1 MKRATFAVIGVGLAS
16 ALLVALTGCSQSVV
30 SPSVEELPTVEVAL
44 PIERE
49 VVDYADFTARTA
61 PMDAVEV
68 RARVDGYLE
77 SVHFEAGSLVNM
89 GDVLFVIDQRPFLR
103 ELDRAK
109 AQLELAHA
117 QYEQALAQV
126 ESAEAAKARA
136 DADSENTRLRIERAE
151 KLLPR
156 GAMSQEEFDMRKS
169 DLLKAEAGV
178 RHAIAGIASAKAAVI
193 SAQAAES
200 AARAAVALAELNLD
214 YTTVTA
220 PITGRISRNAYF
232 DVDENTVQR
241 VQQMIR
247 AGSAD
252 DAREVE
258 LPVWLGLANEEGY
271 PHRGIINFIDNQV
284 RPSTGTLRVRGVFPN
299 HDEALVAGYFGRIR
313 VPIGNPHKALLIA
326 DRSVEMDQGQKVAFF
341 VDKENKVVSR
351 PVRLGALHDGLREIV
366 EGLQPGDRV
375 IVNGLQQVRPGVT
388 VSGVQVAMPASG
400 PLHGAVASG
409 SQTAPAVQETATRG
423 IKPQ

>member
-220 PITGRISRNAYF
+220 PITGRISRNQVSKGNLIQAGQVGGTILTTIVSVDPIYAYF
-232 DVDENTVQR
+232 DVDEHTVQR

-247 AGSAD
+247 EGSAD

-366 EGLQPGDRV
+366 EGLQPGD
-375 IVNGLQQVRPGVT
+375 
-388 VSGVQVAMPASG
+388 
-400 PLHGAVASG
+400 
-409 SQTAPAVQETATRG
+409 
-423 IKPQ
+423 